1 MKRYGKL
8 AVVLGLALSTIM
20 CGCEKEAKIA
30 NEITINVDSTEVSN
44 AEVEEEQENVLEKQK
59 ENSTEV
65 PEEVAKI
72 EEEIV
77 IEASDEISTEDADNQ
92 LRIIAENKDMW
103 TTELEYADEVYRY
116 AISDL
121 DHNGRYEVI
130 VSNMGGTGLYTYS
143 RFFEVNET
151 QDGLVE
157 CTTDFMEGD
166 SQPDIIAEKIDT
178 YVDANGE
185 FHYVFSD
192 VLRNGMTES
201 YENVRE
207 LMLRDGEIIT
217 KYIASKATIYE
228 GECVTITCNDGDGN
242 TITEEAYETIVDNY
256 FGDCEKVVTNLGW
269 QDVRQLPDEVDGSM
283 DRLET
288 SFIVFSG
295 LE

>member
-8 AVVLGLALSTIM
+8 AVVLGLALSMIM
-20 CGCEKEAKIA
+20 CGCEKEAKI
-30 NEITINVDSTEVSN
+30 VTETSDAIMKEDVK
-44 AEVEEEQENVLEKQK
+44 KQL
-59 ENSTEV
+59 T
-65 PEEVAKI
+65 
-72 EEEIV
+72 
-77 IEASDEISTEDADNQ
+77 
-92 LRIIAENKDMW
+92 IIAENKDMW

-157 CTTDFMEGD
+157 CTSDFMEGD
-166 SQPDIIAEKIDT
+166 SQPDIIVEKVDT

-185 FHYVFSD
+185 FHYAFYD
-192 VLRNGMTES
+192 VLRNGVAES

-228 GECVTITCNDGDGN
+228 GECATITCNDGDGN

-256 FGDCEKVVTNLGW
+256 FGDCEKEVTNLGW
-269 QDVRQLPDEVDGSM
+269 QDVRQLPDEVDGI
-283 DRLET
+283 REQLET
-288 SFIVFSG
+288 SFVAFSG